1 MKKKVLI
8 LAFLTLFGGAIPLS
22 GCCSTP
28 RDTAVFEKSV
38 KGPVLIDDIYGKFPN
53 KIEIIFADIDG
64 TTLSYN
70 EKGAK
75 SQVSKKLIQS
85 IKLLQENHVPV
96 VLVTGR
102 NYSDVVDLGRQ
113 MGVDDSYFVLLQ
125 GARITKSNGEVIH
138 DVLLPNQEV
147 IKMLNEADKYKKE
160 HKTDTIIYVD
170 IDDKI
175 YSKTAFVLPYN
186 GDNSVAVKSYN
197 DLPKGFK
204 TSKIA
209 MYDKNQEDLNKF
221 QAHMKSKFPNY
232 NIDLTAPHYC
242 DISPLDAT
250 KGNGVKQ
257 LAKIKGVSLKNS
269 AVFGDG
275 ENDISMINAV
285 KEAGGISV
293 AVGNA
298 LPNLKKAATYTTKT
312 VDEDGF
318 SYAVEKII
326 KNNALLEK
334 RCKVC
339 K

>member
-1 MKKKVLI
+1 MKKK
-8 LAFLTLFGGAIPLS
+8 FLTLALLLLMSGALPMQ
-22 GCCSTP
+22 GYCSTP
-28 RDTAVFEKSV
+28 RDTVIFDKNIST
-38 KGPVLIDDIYGKFPN
+38 PIFIDDILGKFHN
-53 KIEIIFADIDG
+53 KIDIIFADIDG
-64 TTLSYN
+64 TLLSYN
-70 EKGAK
+70 EKGTK
-75 SQVSKKLIQS
+75 SQVSKNLIQS
-85 IKLLQENHVPV
+85 IKLLRQNNIPV

-102 NYSDVVDLGRQ
+102 NYSDVVDFAKQ

-125 GARITKSNGEVIH
+125 GARVTKSNGEVIH
-138 DVLLPNQEV
+138 EVLLPNQEV
-147 IKMLNEADKYKKE
+147 IKILAEADKYKKE

-175 YSKTAFVLPYN
+175 YSKTSFILPYN
-186 GDNSVAVKSYN
+186 GDSSVAVKSYN

-221 QAHMKSKFPNY
+221 QAYMKAKYPNY

-257 LAKIKGVSLKNS
+257 LAKIKGVNLKNA

-275 ENDISMINAV
+275 ENDISMIRVV

-293 AVGNA
+293 AVENA
-298 LPNLKKAATYTTKT
+298 LPNLKKGAGYTTKN
-312 VDEDGF
+312 VDDDGF
-318 SYAVEKII
+318 SYAVEKIL
-326 KNNALLEK
+326 KNNALLSK
-334 RCKVC
+334 KCKVC